1 MPSYIFIVELNAK
14 GPLRPTHIYIC
25 TCIYVTHEAICVRFR
40 KNCEKQREK
49 IDKSRVNAAQITVIT
64 EDRGG
69 SRTFCKKGDGGSS
82 HASVIFN

>member
-14 GPLRPTHIYIC
+14 GPLRPTY
-25 TCIYVTHEAICVRFR
+25 IYVTHEAICVRFR